1 MTEDAFISATL
12 SLSTKCLG
20 GIDAHLSE
28 VSSDFHTSDEEEDEE
43 EQREGSIGGMGGGDK
58 GQRQLEVPR

>member
-43 EQREGSIGGMGGGDK
+43 EGGGVGGMERGDK
-58 GQRQLEVPR
+58 GQLQREVPR